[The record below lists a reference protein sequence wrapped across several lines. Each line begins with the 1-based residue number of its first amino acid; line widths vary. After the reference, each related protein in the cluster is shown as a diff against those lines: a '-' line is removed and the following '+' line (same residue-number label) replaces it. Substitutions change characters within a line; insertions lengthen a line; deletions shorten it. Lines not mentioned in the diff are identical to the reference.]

1 MKIIFRVFNRRLNV
15 TSNVDKIIAKII
27 DDLLCFSERLTVL
40 SNVDGAMLGYFFEE
54 INFFIPFH
62 VLFK

>member
-27 DDLLCFSERLTVL
+27 DDLLCFSERLTVI

-54 INFFIPFH
+54 INFIIPFH